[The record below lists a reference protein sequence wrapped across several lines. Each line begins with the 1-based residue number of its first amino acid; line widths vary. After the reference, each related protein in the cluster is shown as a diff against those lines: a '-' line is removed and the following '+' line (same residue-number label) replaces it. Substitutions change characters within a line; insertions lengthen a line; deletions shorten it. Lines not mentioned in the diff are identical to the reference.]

1 MVGSDTGVDVGLEVV
16 GLTAGYGGEDVVRG
30 VDLAVGPGQ
39 VVGLFGANGAGKTTS
54 LNAIVGAMHRR
65 AGTVSI
71 GGVQV
76 GSSGP
81 LDAAR
86 RGLVLVPED
95 RCLFTQL
102 TVAENLR
109 VASRKGGRTVT
120 ELLGHFPALQPLLK
134 RRAGLLSGGEQQ
146 MIALARALMMRP
158 KFLLIDELSL
168 GLAPIIVQNLLA
180 SISGFAA
187 DEGLGVLVV
196 EQHVLLALEHI
207 DRGYVLRGGAV
218 VMEGSA
224 ADLAARSES
233 ISDAYLGGD
242 RLRGSVE

>member
-1 MVGSDTGVDVGLEVV
+1 MTPGLDIF
-16 GLTAGYGGEDVVRG
+16 GLAAGYGGADVVRG
-30 VDLAVGPGQ
+30 IDLCVGLGE

-54 LNAIVGAMHRR
+54 LNAIVGAIHRR

-71 GGVQV
+71 SGVEV
-76 GSSGP
+76 DNTGP

-109 VASRKGGRTVT
+109 VASCKRGRTEAEMLV
-120 ELLGHFPALQPLLK
+120 HFPALRPLLN

-146 MIALARALMMRP
+146 MLALARALMMRP
-158 KFLLIDELSL
+158 RFLLIDELSL

-180 SISGFAA
+180 SIRAFAA
-187 DEGLGVLVV
+187 EGLGVLVV
-196 EQHVLLALEHI
+196 EQHVLLALQYI
-207 DRGYVLRGGAV
+207 DRGYVLRGGVV
-218 VMEGSA
+218 VMDGSA
-224 ADLAARSES
+224 EDLAARSDS

-242 RLRGSVE
+242 SSRGSVS